1 MKPFAAL
8 SFGAAAVLAATA
20 LWHGPGGAGERLAR
34 GIDRE
39 VRAML
44 DANDA
49 PPVEARVQRD
59 PLMRRV
65 IYRGQ
70 GDDFQRQEMVRLTE
84 LVTGVAEA
92 RWNRPR
98 GLRVRPLPLL
108 VEAMLM
114 ALVAFA
120 GGVIV
125 AYLGALR
132 ARNRY

>member
-1 MKPFAAL
+1 MKPLAAFAI
-8 SFGAAAVLAATA
+8 GAAATLAATA
-20 LWHGPGGAGERLAR
+20 LWHGPGGAGERLAA
-34 GIDRE
+34 GIDRD

-49 PPVEARVQRD
+49 PPVSARMQRGE
-59 PLMRRV
+59 LMRRV
-65 IYRGQ
+65 IFRGQ
-70 GDDFQRQEMVRLTE
+70 GDTFQREEMVRLTE
-84 LVTGVAEA
+84 LIPGVAEA

-98 GLRVRPLPLL
+98 GFRWYPIPLL
-108 VEAMLM
+108 IEATLM

-120 GGVIV
+120 AGAII

>member
-1 MKPFAAL
+1 MKPLAAL
-8 SFGAAAVLAATA
+8 SFGAAAALAATA
-20 LWHGPGGAGERLAR
+20 LWHGPGGAGERLAN

-49 PPVEARVQRD
+49 PPVVARMQRGE
-59 PLMRRV
+59 LMRRV
-65 IYRGQ
+65 IFSGQ
-70 GDDFQRQEMVRLTE
+70 GDTFQREEMVRLTE
-84 LVTGVAEA
+84 LLPGVAEA

-98 GLRVRPLPLL
+98 GFRWYPVPLL
-108 VEAMLM
+108 IEAMTM

-120 GGVIV
+120 VGAIV
-125 AYLGALR
+125 AYVGALR